1 MKRSK
6 LLLLGATLAAGLITT
21 QVVALP
27 LPSAHAFSTNVESAT
42 SASSTT
48 AAKNQDVN
56 CDQGQFAYGGGGS
69 ITGGGTGNVSL
80 QGVVPIGDPPTG
92 FRVRAAA
99 LSSGIGSW
107 SVTAW
112 ALCGTFTTNLHVVV
126 DSEGPSTVRSKE
138 AFAQCPTTQRMY
150 GTGYDMSPSTNGTVL
165 VHDIIPGTTLTPRS
179 VTVRATARP
188 NLTPNWSMDAF
199 AICANGAAGQ
209 RIDAVSSTSS
219 SAATRDISKTCENAS
234 HFAQGLGVQTFSA
247 GTEVDGR
254 IALSAMRPPNNR
266 SIRGIAGEN
275 GAAVTENWQI
285 RVYVICSI

>member
-6 LLLLGATLAAGLITT
+6 LLLLGATLAAGLLTT

-27 LPSAHAFSTNVESAT
+27 LAPAQAFMTGVESST
-42 SASSTT
+42 STSSTQ
-48 AAKNQDVN
+48 AAKTHDVN

-69 ITGGGTGNVSL
+69 INGGGVGNVSL
-80 QGVVPIGDPPTG
+80 QGALPIGNPPTG

-112 ALCGTFTTNLHVVV
+112 ALCGTFTTNLHVEVGSV
-126 DSEGPSTVRSKE
+126 GPSTARSKE
-138 AFAQCPTTQRMY
+138 VDAECPTSQRMY
-150 GTGYDMSPSTNGTVL
+150 GTGFDMSPTTNGTVL

-188 NLTPNWSMDAF
+188 GLSPSWSMDAF
-199 AICANGAAGQ
+199 AICANGAAGM
-209 RIDAVSSTSS
+209 RIDAASSMSTSNP
-219 SAATRDISKTCENAS
+219 TRDTSKTCENAS
-234 HFAQGLGVQTFSA
+234 HFAQGLGVQTFGA
-247 GTEVDGR
+247 TDAVDGR
-254 IALSAMRPPNNR
+254 IALRAIRPPNNR
-266 SIRGIAGEN
+266 SVRGVAEEN
-275 GAAVTENWQI
+275 GTAVGETWQL